1 MTLELMIGTFVLIA
15 LLIAGFLWVR
25 SNNLLQ
31 QKHYEEAVDL
41 IDVDNRSIQEA
52 LSVDQ
57 KTIRILYDNGVDV
70 VEDLFY
76 YDKDDLMALEGIG
89 EVRAERILEAVEQ
102 LRP

>member
-1 MTLELMIGTFVLIA
+1 MTLEMIVGALVLIA
-15 LLIAGFLWVR
+15 VLIAGFLWVR
-25 SNNLLQ
+25 NYNLLERGNF
-31 QKHYEEAVDL
+31 EEAVDL
-41 IDVDNRSIQEA
+41 IDVDNRPIEDV
-52 LSVDQ
+52 LDIDQ
-57 KTIRILYDNGVDV
+57 KTIRILYDNNFYV

>member
-1 MTLELMIGTFVLIA
+1 MTLEMIIGALVLIA

-25 SNNLLQ
+25 SNNLLERGNF
-31 QKHYEEAVDL
+31 EEAVDL
-41 IDVDNRSIQEA
+41 IDVDNRLIQEA

-57 KTIRILYDNGVDV
+57 KTIRILYDNGFDV

>member
-1 MTLELMIGTFVLIA
+1 MTLEMIVGTFVLIA
-15 LLIAGFLWVR
+15 VLIAGFLWVR
-25 SNNLLQ
+25 NYNLLERGNF
-31 QKHYEEAVDL
+31 EEAVDL

-57 KTIRILYDNGVDV
+57 KTIRILYDNGIDV